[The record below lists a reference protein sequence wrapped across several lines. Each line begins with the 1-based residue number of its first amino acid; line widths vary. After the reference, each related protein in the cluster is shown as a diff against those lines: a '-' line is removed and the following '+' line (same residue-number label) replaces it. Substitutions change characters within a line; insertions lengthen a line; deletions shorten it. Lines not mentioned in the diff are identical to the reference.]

1 MKKEK
6 KNGKNYELFT
16 MNCELFRTFALVKQE
31 ECVELLVSH
40 GIRPTSNRIIVLR
53 SLALSARPL
62 TLAELEEKLLSVD
75 KSGIFRAL
83 TLFREHHL
91 VHTIEDGSGGLRYEL
106 CHGHG
111 GEDDD
116 DLHVHFF
123 CENCHRTFCLDGI
136 SVPQVDVPPGFVVSS
151 ASHVVKGVCPECGQ

>member
-1 MKKEK
+1 
-6 KNGKNYELFT
+6 
-16 MNCELFRTFALVKQE
+16 VKQE
-31 ECVELLVSH
+31 DSVKWLTDH
-40 GIRPTSNRIIVLR
+40 GVRPTSNRIIVLR
-53 SLALSARPL
+53 ALALSARPL

-91 VHTIEDGSGGLRYEL
+91 VHAIEDGSGALRYEL

-111 GEDDD
+111 GDDDD

-123 CENCHRTFCLDGI
+123 CEQCHRTFCLDGV
-136 SVPQVDVPPGFVVSS
+136 SVPQVDVPPGFAVTS
-151 ASHVVKGVCPECGQ
+151 ASHIVKGVCPECGR

>member
-1 MKKEK
+1 
-6 KNGKNYELFT
+6 

-123 CENCHRTFCLDGI
+123 CEQCHRTFCLDGV
-136 SVPQVDVPPGFVVSS
+136 SVPTVAVPPGFTVISS
-151 ASHVVKGVCPECGQ
+151 SHIVKGICPNCAKVI

>member
-1 MKKEK
+1 
-6 KNGKNYELFT
+6 

-123 CENCHRTFCLDGI
+123 CEQCHRTFCLDGV
-136 SVPQVDVPPGFVVSS
+136 SVPTVAVPPGYTVTSS
-151 ASHVVKGVCPECGQ
+151 SHIVKGICPNCTKVI